1 MKDPRPT
8 EESVIGPVLDAL
20 GADSINLGQY
30 IHYYHAC
37 DYEFSRVFERYLRR
51 YTSLVPSDETM
62 TPEEVAVAL
71 REAHARDQVARA
83 RARAREA

>member
-1 MKDPRPT
+1 MADRRPT

-20 GADSINLGQY
+20 GPDSIDLGPY

-62 TPEEVAVAL
+62 TPEDVAVAL
-71 REAHARDQVARA
+71 REARVRDQAARA
-83 RARAREA
+83 AYAGEA